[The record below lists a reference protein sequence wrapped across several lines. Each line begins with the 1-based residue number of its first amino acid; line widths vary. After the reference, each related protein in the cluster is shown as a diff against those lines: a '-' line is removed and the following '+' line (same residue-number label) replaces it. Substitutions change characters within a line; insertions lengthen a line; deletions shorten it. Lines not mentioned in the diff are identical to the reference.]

1 MWLESKTGCLS
12 QPHVALTEGTA
23 NTDPKPHPSRNVP
36 GSTLLASG
44 SLARGE
50 CIQDAVM
57 ESEKKPGMSIFILLV
72 PISEHGFTCWDLQDG
87 FPAVELEAN

>member
-1 MWLESKTGCLS
+1 MLWLEPKTGCLS

-50 CIQDAVM
+50 GIQDAVM
-57 ESEKKPGMSIFILLV
+57 ESETKQECPFLLV
-72 PISEHGFTCWDLQDG
+72 PISEHGFTC
-87 FPAVELEAN
+87 